1 MRRRRLLAAL
11 GGGLATGGLAG
22 LAGCVQRRASGGAP
36 LSVSSPALADGGRL
50 PDRYACEGE
59 GVSPPLAI
67 DSRPNPTAALAVVAE
82 ADLGVFNKPL
92 FWVLWNLPADLERVP
107 EDVPRTATVD
117 SLGGARQSSQP
128 GTEPGYNPPCPPL
141 GRETTLLFDVFALEA
156 PVDLEGGAPAETAEE
171 AIARAQL
178 ASTRISVIYTRP
190 AGGDST
196 EGPGAET
203 PPG

>member
-11 GGGLATGGLAG
+11 GGGVATGGLAG
-22 LAGCVQRRASGGAP
+22 LAGCVQRRASGGDP
-36 LSVSSPALADGGRL
+36 LSISSPALADGGRL

-67 DSRPNPTAALAVVAE
+67 ESAPDPTTALAVVAE

-92 FWVLWNLPADLERVP
+92 FWVLWNLPADTGAIP
-107 EDVPRTATVD
+107 AGVPRTATVD

-141 GRETTLLFDVFALEA
+141 GRKTTLLFDVFALEESLN
-156 PVDLEGGAPAETAEE
+156 LEAGAPAEAAEE
-171 AIARAQL
+171 AVTRAQL
-178 ASTRISVIYTRP
+178 ASTRISVTYTRP
-190 AGGDST
+190 TGGTAGTKTG
-196 EGPGAET
+196 
-203 PPG
+203 

>member
-11 GGGLATGGLAG
+11 SGGAAGGLAG
-22 LAGCVQRRASGGAP
+22 LAGCVQRRVSGGDP
-36 LSVSSPALADGGRL
+36 LSISSSVLNDGGRL

-67 DSRPNPTAALAVVAE
+67 ESRPDPTAALAVVAE

-92 FWVLWNLPADLERVP
+92 FWVLWNLPADVERVP
-107 EDVPRTATVD
+107 AGVPRTATVD

-128 GTEPGYNPPCPPL
+128 GAEPGYLPPCPPL
-141 GRETTLLFDVFALEA
+141 GRETTLLFDVFALGES
-156 PVDLEGGAPAETAEE
+156 LEVEPGAPPEPASE

-178 ASTRISVIYTRP
+178 ASTRVSVTYTRP
-190 AGGDST
+190 ADGTATS
-196 EGPGAET
+196 
-203 PPG
+203 